1 MFCGSWLRNKEQTK
15 LPGAGNDAAQ
25 PDRENAAFRGRRAQL
40 RTGEV
45 VALDKSNLSL
55 ATDTPIKARE
65 QDLIGRTPFA
75 ERLADILKSA
85 AGPESLV
92 IGLYGPWGSG
102 KTSVINLVENALSRK
117 DDDGKAGV
125 SVVRFEP
132 WNYLTSEQLLAQF
145 LKEVGSAL
153 DKDVHGRRTLFGKLF
168 GKLCGKRPEVLNA
181 FAAYSEALLITAG
194 AAASLAGAPLAG
206 VAVPAFGKRLASRL
220 RKSAERAGSVSSKK
234 QRLEEELLKFDG
246 RVVVIIDDID
256 RLPNDQVRMVFQLV
270 ASLAKLPKINYL
282 LSFDE
287 EVVTRAL
294 SEVQNCDGAEYL
306 EKVVQVPVH
315 LPSISSGDLERVL
328 LKDINA
334 IFKSFAYRLEDLD
347 DKRWNGVRLTFL
359 NNRFFTI
366 REVRRFTNALKAKLS
381 ILPRFCCFEDVVAL
395 AVLELKVPKLVDWIR
410 VHKDLLCGTIGSS
423 LYMNNMDPK
432 DNLANLEELIS
443 RIVPRSE
450 AKWAVEAVCRLFPR
464 VANKTG
470 MSHCVSYSRE
480 SLNAIWRAD
489 SFDQYFHSNMPDGID
504 VHEVQDALNV
514 SDGGVLLDDLRRH
527 AEAGSMIDFVSAM
540 RARVSTLE
548 EGRAEIVTKAYLL
561 ALGLSKEKRYAP
573 LASTSADLELLRLIE
588 LLFKQLGPA
597 KSDEILRASVDESK
611 GRIVYP
617 LVPFLISQLNSLND
631 GGNGG
636 CKTLLP
642 EGDIFELSD
651 AVCAR
656 VGEDAAARNLFLDDE
671 CHYALILLKERK
683 PNEFM
688 AYAKRIANADGAGCA
703 SFLSF
708 GPKRYTLLGSDEV
721 TSFSFDKTAV
731 AKVVELAKVDGLLA
745 EARTDGSFFEL
756 PEDCQLV
763 AAAFCASNRD
773 DDDRNEVS
781 AEEAGKLLAH
791 WRRNSRRA

>member
-1 MFCGSWLRNKEQTK
+1 MDN
-15 LPGAGNDAAQ
+15 
-25 PDRENAAFRGRRAQL
+25 
-40 RTGEV
+40 
-45 VALDKSNLSL
+45 SNLSL

-65 QDLIGRTPFA
+65 QDLIGRIPFA

-102 KTSVINLVENALSRK
+102 KTSVINLVKNALSRK

-132 WNYLTSEQLLAQF
+132 WNYLTAEQLLAQF
-145 LKEVGSAL
+145 LKEVEGAL
-153 DKDVHGRRTLFGKLF
+153 DKDAYGRRKLF
-168 GKLCGKRPEVLNA
+168 GKLRGKRPEVLNA
-181 FAAYSEALLITAG
+181 FAAYSEALLMTAG

-206 VAVPAFGKRLASRL
+206 VAVPAFGNRLTSRL
-220 RKSAERAGSVSSKK
+220 RKSADRAGSVSAKK

-294 SEVQNCDGAEYL
+294 SEVQKCDGAEYL
-306 EKVVQVPVH
+306 EKVVQVPVR
-315 LPSISSGDLERVL
+315 LPSISSGDLERIL
-328 LKDINA
+328 LKDIDA
-334 IFKSFAYRLEDLD
+334 IFEAFSYRREDLD
-347 DKRWNGVRLTFL
+347 DKRWNGVCLTFL
-359 NNRFFTI
+359 NNRFSTI
-366 REVRRFTNALKAKLS
+366 REVRRFSNALKAKLS

-395 AVLELKVPKLVDWIR
+395 AVLELKVPKVVDWVR
-410 VHKDLLCGTIGSS
+410 VHKDFLCGTIGSS
-423 LYMNNMDPK
+423 SYTISGDPK
-432 DNLANLEELIS
+432 DTLANLKERFSGL
-443 RIVPRSE
+443 VPSSE

-470 MSHCVSYSRE
+470 MSHCVYYSRK

-489 SFDQYFHSNMPDGID
+489 SFDLYFHSNIPDGID
-504 VHEVQDALNV
+504 VHEVLDALNV
-514 SDGGVLLDDLRRH
+514 SEGGVLLEDLHRH

-540 RARVSTLE
+540 RAHVSTLE
-548 EGRAEIVTKAYLL
+548 EGRAEIVTRACLL
-561 ALGLSKEKRYAP
+561 VLGLSKEKRYAP
-573 LASTSADLELLRLIE
+573 FASTSADLELIRLIE
-588 LLFKQLGPA
+588 LLFKRLGPT

-611 GRIVYP
+611 GRVIYP
-617 LVPFLISQLNSLND
+617 LALFLIGQLNSLND
-631 GGNGG
+631 TGNGG

-642 EGDIFELSD
+642 EGGIFEHSD
-651 AVCAR
+651 AVCAK

-708 GPKRYTLLGSDEV
+708 GSKRYTLLGSNEV

-731 AKVVELAKVDGLLA
+731 AKVVGLAKVDGLLA
-745 EARTDGSFFEL
+745 EACTDGSFFEL

-763 AAAFCASNRD
+763 AAAFCVAIRD
-773 DDDRNEVS
+773 DDDRNEVT
-781 AEEAGKLLAH
+781 AVEAGMLLAR
-791 WRRNSRRA
+791 WRRNCRRV

>member
-1 MFCGSWLRNKEQTK
+1 MDN
-15 LPGAGNDAAQ
+15 
-25 PDRENAAFRGRRAQL
+25 
-40 RTGEV
+40 
-45 VALDKSNLSL
+45 SNLSL

-65 QDLIGRTPFA
+65 QDLIGRIPFA

-132 WNYLTSEQLLAQF
+132 WNYLTAEQLLAQF
-145 LKEVGSAL
+145 LKEVEGAL
-153 DKDVHGRRTLFGKLF
+153 DKDAYGRRKLF
-168 GKLCGKRPEVLNA
+168 GKLRGKRPEVLNA
-181 FAAYSEALLITAG
+181 FAAYSEALLMTAG
-194 AAASLAGAPLAG
+194 AATSLAGAPLAG
-206 VAVPAFGKRLASRL
+206 VAVPAFGNRLTSRL
-220 RKSAERAGSVSSKK
+220 RKSADRAGSVSAKK

-294 SEVQNCDGAEYL
+294 SEVQKCDGAEYL
-306 EKVVQVPVH
+306 EKVVQVPVR
-315 LPSISSGDLERVL
+315 LPSISSGDLERIL
-328 LKDINA
+328 LKDIDA
-334 IFKSFAYRLEDLD
+334 IFEAFSYRREDLD
-347 DKRWNGVRLTFL
+347 DKRWNGVCLTFL
-359 NNRFFTI
+359 NNRFSTI
-366 REVRRFTNALKAKLS
+366 REVRRFSNALKAKLS

-395 AVLELKVPKLVDWIR
+395 AVLELKVPKVVDWVR
-410 VHKDLLCGTIGSS
+410 VHKDFLCGTIGSS
-423 LYMNNMDPK
+423 SYTISGDPK
-432 DNLANLEELIS
+432 DTLANLKERFSGL
-443 RIVPRSE
+443 VPSSE

-470 MSHCVSYSRE
+470 MSHCVYYSRK

-489 SFDQYFHSNMPDGID
+489 SFDLYFHSNIPDGID
-504 VHEVQDALNV
+504 VHEVLDALNV
-514 SDGGVLLDDLRRH
+514 SEGGVLLEDLHRH

-540 RARVSTLE
+540 RAHVSTLE
-548 EGRAEIVTKAYLL
+548 EGRAEIVTRACLL
-561 ALGLSKEKRYAP
+561 VLGLSKEKRYAP
-573 LASTSADLELLRLIE
+573 FASTSADLELIRLIE
-588 LLFKQLGPA
+588 LLFKRLGPT

-611 GRIVYP
+611 GRVIYP
-617 LVPFLISQLNSLND
+617 LALFLIGQLNSLND
-631 GGNGG
+631 TGYGG

-642 EGDIFELSD
+642 EGGIFELSD
-651 AVCAR
+651 AVCAK

-671 CHYALILLKERK
+671 CHYALNLLKERK

-708 GPKRYTLLGSDEV
+708 GSKRYTLLGSNEV

-731 AKVVELAKVDGLLA
+731 AKVVGLAKVDGLLA
-745 EARTDGSFFEL
+745 EACTDGSFFEL

-763 AAAFCASNRD
+763 AAAFCVAIRD
-773 DDDRNEVS
+773 DDDRNEVT
-781 AEEAGKLLAH
+781 AVEAGMLLAR
-791 WRRNSRRA
+791 WRRNCRRV

>member
-1 MFCGSWLRNKEQTK
+1 MDN
-15 LPGAGNDAAQ
+15 
-25 PDRENAAFRGRRAQL
+25 
-40 RTGEV
+40 
-45 VALDKSNLSL
+45 SNLSL

-65 QDLIGRTPFA
+65 QDLIGRIPFA

-132 WNYLTSEQLLAQF
+132 WNYLTAEQLLAQF
-145 LKEVGSAL
+145 LKEVEGAL
-153 DKDVHGRRTLFGKLF
+153 DKDAYGRRKLF
-168 GKLCGKRPEVLNA
+168 GKLRGKRPEVLNA
-181 FAAYSEALLITAG
+181 FAAYSEALLMTAG

-206 VAVPAFGKRLASRL
+206 VAVPAFGNRLTSRL
-220 RKSAERAGSVSSKK
+220 RKSADRAGSVSAKK

-294 SEVQNCDGAEYL
+294 SEVQKCDGAEYL
-306 EKVVQVPVH
+306 EKVVQVPVR
-315 LPSISSGDLERVL
+315 LPSISSGDLERIL
-328 LKDINA
+328 LKDIDA
-334 IFKSFAYRLEDLD
+334 IFEAFSYRREDLD
-347 DKRWNGVRLTFL
+347 DKRWNGVCLTFL
-359 NNRFFTI
+359 NNRFSTI
-366 REVRRFTNALKAKLS
+366 REVRRFSNALKAKLS

-395 AVLELKVPKLVDWIR
+395 AVLELKVPKVVDWVR
-410 VHKDLLCGTIGSS
+410 VHKDFLCGTIGSS
-423 LYMNNMDPK
+423 SYTISGDPK
-432 DNLANLEELIS
+432 DTLANLKERFSGLLPS
-443 RIVPRSE
+443 SE

-470 MSHCVSYSRE
+470 MSHCVYYSRK

-489 SFDQYFHSNMPDGID
+489 SFDLYFHSNIPDGID
-504 VHEVQDALNV
+504 VHEVLDALNV
-514 SDGGVLLDDLRRH
+514 SEGGVLLEDLHRH
-527 AEAGSMIDFVSAM
+527 VEAGSMIDFVSAM
-540 RARVSTLE
+540 RAHVSTLE
-548 EGRAEIVTKAYLL
+548 EGRAEIVTRACLL
-561 ALGLSKEKRYAP
+561 VLGLSKEKRYAP
-573 LASTSADLELLRLIE
+573 FASTSADLELIRLIE
-588 LLFKQLGPA
+588 LLFKRLGPT

-611 GRIVYP
+611 GRVIYP
-617 LVPFLISQLNSLND
+617 LALFLIGQLNSLND
-631 GGNGG
+631 TGNGG

-642 EGDIFELSD
+642 EGGIFELSD
-651 AVCAR
+651 AVCAK

-708 GPKRYTLLGSDEV
+708 GSKRYTLLGSNEV

-731 AKVVELAKVDGLLA
+731 AKVVGLAKVDGLLA
-745 EARTDGSFFEL
+745 EACTDGSFFEL

-763 AAAFCASNRD
+763 AAAFCVAIRD
-773 DDDRNEVS
+773 DDDRNEVT
-781 AEEAGKLLAH
+781 AVEAGMLLAR
-791 WRRNSRRA
+791 WRRNCRRV

>member
-1 MFCGSWLRNKEQTK
+1 MDN
-15 LPGAGNDAAQ
+15 
-25 PDRENAAFRGRRAQL
+25 
-40 RTGEV
+40 
-45 VALDKSNLSL
+45 SNLSL

-65 QDLIGRTPFA
+65 QDLIGRIPFA

-117 DDDGKAGV
+117 DDYGKAGV

-132 WNYLTSEQLLAQF
+132 WNYLTAEQLLAQF
-145 LKEVGSAL
+145 LKEVEGAL
-153 DKDVHGRRTLFGKLF
+153 DKDAYGRRKLF
-168 GKLCGKRPEVLNA
+168 GKLRGKRPEVLNA
-181 FAAYSEALLITAG
+181 FAAYSEALLMTAG

-206 VAVPAFGKRLASRL
+206 VAVPAFGNRLTSRL
-220 RKSAERAGSVSSKK
+220 RKSADRAGSVSAKK

-287 EVVTRAL
+287 KVVTRAL
-294 SEVQNCDGAEYL
+294 SEVQKCDGAEYL
-306 EKVVQVPVH
+306 EKVVQVPVR
-315 LPSISSGDLERVL
+315 LPSISSGDLERIL

-334 IFKSFAYRLEDLD
+334 IFEAFSYRREDLD
-347 DKRWNGVRLTFL
+347 DKRWNGVCLTFL
-359 NNRFFTI
+359 NNRFSTI
-366 REVRRFTNALKAKLS
+366 REVRRFSNALKAKLT

-395 AVLELKVPKLVDWIR
+395 AVLELKVPKVVDWVR
-410 VHKDLLCGTIGSS
+410 VHKDFLCGTIGSS
-423 LYMNNMDPK
+423 SYTISGDPK
-432 DNLANLEELIS
+432 DTLANLKERFSGL
-443 RIVPRSE
+443 VPSSE

-470 MSHCVSYSRE
+470 MSHCVYYSRK

-489 SFDQYFHSNMPDGID
+489 SFDLYFHSNIPDGID
-504 VHEVQDALNV
+504 VHEVLDALNV
-514 SDGGVLLDDLRRH
+514 SEGGVLLEDLHRH
-527 AEAGSMIDFVSAM
+527 AGAGSMIDFVSAM
-540 RARVSTLE
+540 RAHVSTLE
-548 EGRAEIVTKAYLL
+548 EGRAEIVTRACLL
-561 ALGLSKEKRYAP
+561 VLGLSKEKRYAP
-573 LASTSADLELLRLIE
+573 MASTSADLELIRLIE
-588 LLFKQLGPA
+588 LLFKRLGPTR
-597 KSDEILRASVDESK
+597 SDEILRASVDESK
-611 GRIVYP
+611 GRVIYP
-617 LVPFLISQLNSLND
+617 LALFLIGQLNSLND
-631 GGNGG
+631 TGNGG

-642 EGDIFELSD
+642 EGGIFELSD
-651 AVCAR
+651 AVCAK

-708 GPKRYTLLGSDEV
+708 GSKRYTLLGSNEV

-731 AKVVELAKVDGLLA
+731 AKVVGLAKVDGLLA
-745 EARTDGSFFEL
+745 EACTDGSFFEL

-763 AAAFCASNRD
+763 AAAFCVAIRD
-773 DDDRNEVS
+773 DDDGNEVS
-781 AEEAGKLLAH
+781 AVEADMLLAR
-791 WRRNSRRA
+791 WRRNCRRA

>member
-1 MFCGSWLRNKEQTK
+1 MDN
-15 LPGAGNDAAQ
+15 
-25 PDRENAAFRGRRAQL
+25 
-40 RTGEV
+40 
-45 VALDKSNLSL
+45 SNLSL

-65 QDLIGRTPFA
+65 QDLIGRIPFA

-132 WNYLTSEQLLAQF
+132 WNYLTAEQLLAQF
-145 LKEVGSAL
+145 LKEVEGAL
-153 DKDVHGRRTLFGKLF
+153 DKDAYGRRKLF
-168 GKLCGKRPEVLNA
+168 GKLRGKRPEVLNA
-181 FAAYSEALLITAG
+181 FAAYSEALLMTAG

-206 VAVPAFGKRLASRL
+206 VAVPAFGNRLTSRL
-220 RKSAERAGSVSSKK
+220 RKSADRAGSVSAKK

-294 SEVQNCDGAEYL
+294 SEVQKCDGAEYL
-306 EKVVQVPVH
+306 EKVVQVPVR
-315 LPSISSGDLERVL
+315 LPSISSGDLERIL

-334 IFKSFAYRLEDLD
+334 IFEAFSYRREDLD
-347 DKRWNGVRLTFL
+347 DKRWNGVCLTFL
-359 NNRFFTI
+359 NNRFSTI
-366 REVRRFTNALKAKLS
+366 REVRRFSNALKAKLT

-395 AVLELKVPKLVDWIR
+395 AVLELKVPKVVDWVR
-410 VHKDLLCGTIGSS
+410 VHKDFLCGTIGSS
-423 LYMNNMDPK
+423 SYTISGDPK
-432 DNLANLEELIS
+432 DTLANLKERFSGL
-443 RIVPRSE
+443 VPSSE

-470 MSHCVSYSRE
+470 MSHCVYYSRK

-489 SFDQYFHSNMPDGID
+489 SFDLYFHSNIPDGID
-504 VHEVQDALNV
+504 VHEVLDALNV
-514 SDGGVLLDDLRRH
+514 SEGGVLLEDLHRH
-527 AEAGSMIDFVSAM
+527 AGAGSMIDFVSAM
-540 RARVSTLE
+540 RAHVSTLE
-548 EGRAEIVTKAYLL
+548 EGRAEIVTRACLL
-561 ALGLSKEKRYAP
+561 VLGLSKEKRYAP
-573 LASTSADLELLRLIE
+573 MASTSADLELIRLIE
-588 LLFKQLGPA
+588 LLFKRLGPTR
-597 KSDEILRASVDESK
+597 SDEILRASVNESK
-611 GRIVYP
+611 GRVIYP
-617 LVPFLISQLNSLND
+617 LALFLIGQLNSLND
-631 GGNGG
+631 TGNGG

-642 EGDIFELSD
+642 EGGIFELSD
-651 AVCAR
+651 AVCAK

-708 GPKRYTLLGSDEV
+708 GSKRCTLLGSNEV

-731 AKVVELAKVDGLLA
+731 AKVVGLAKVDGLLA
-745 EARTDGSFFEL
+745 EACTDGSFFEL

-763 AAAFCASNRD
+763 AAAFCVAIRD
-773 DDDRNEVS
+773 DDDGNEVS
-781 AEEAGKLLAH
+781 AVEADMLLAR
-791 WRRNSRRA
+791 WRRNCRRA

>member
-1 MFCGSWLRNKEQTK
+1 MDN
-15 LPGAGNDAAQ
+15 
-25 PDRENAAFRGRRAQL
+25 
-40 RTGEV
+40 
-45 VALDKSNLSL
+45 SNLSL

-65 QDLIGRTPFA
+65 QDLIGRVPFA

-132 WNYLTSEQLLAQF
+132 WNYLTVEQLLAQF
-145 LKEVGSAL
+145 LKEVGDAL
-153 DKDVHGRRTLFGKLF
+153 DKDASGSRKPCGKLR
-168 GKLCGKRPEVLNA
+168 GKRPEVLDA
-181 FAAYSEALLITAG
+181 FAAYSEVLLMTAG
-194 AAASLAGAPLAG
+194 AAASLAGVPLAG
-206 VAVPAFGKRLASRL
+206 VAVPAFGNRLTSRL
-220 RKSAERAGSVSSKK
+220 RKSADRAGSVSAKK

-294 SEVQNCDGAEYL
+294 SEVQKCDGAEYL
-306 EKVVQVPVH
+306 EKVVQVPVR
-315 LPSISSGDLERVL
+315 LPSISSGDLERML

-334 IFKSFAYRLEDLD
+334 IFDAFAYRQEDLD
-347 DKRWNGVRLTFL
+347 DKRWSGVCLTFL
-359 NNRFFTI
+359 SNRFSTI

-395 AVLELKVPKLVDWIR
+395 TVLELKAPKLVDWVR
-410 VHKDLLCGTIGSS
+410 AHKDFLCGTIGSL
-423 LYMNNMDPK
+423 LYMNSRDPK
-432 DNLANLEELIS
+432 DNLANLEEQFS
-443 RIVPRSE
+443 GIVSSSE
-450 AKWAVEAVCRLFPR
+450 AEWAVEAVCGLFPR

-489 SFDQYFHSNMPDGID
+489 SFDLYFHSNMPDGID

-514 SDGGVLLDDLRRH
+514 SEGGVLLEDLHRH
-527 AEAGSMIDFVSAM
+527 AGAGSMIDFVSAM

-548 EGRAEIVTKAYLL
+548 EGRAEVVTKACLL
-561 ALGLSKEKRYAP
+561 ALGLSKEKSYAP
-573 LASTSADLELLRLIE
+573 LASTSADLELFRLIE
-588 LLFKQLGPA
+588 LLFERLGPA

-611 GRIVYP
+611 GRVIYP
-617 LVPFLISQLNSLND
+617 LALFLIWQLNSLND
-631 GGNGG
+631 TGNGG

-642 EGDIFELSD
+642 EGGIFELSD
-651 AVCAR
+651 AVCAK
-656 VGEDAAARNLFLDDE
+656 VSEDAAARNLFLDDG
-671 CHYALILLKERK
+671 CHDALILLKKRK

-688 AYAKRIANADGAGCA
+688 AYAKKVANADGAGCA

-708 GPKRYTLLGSDEV
+708 GPRRYTSLDSGEV
-721 TSFSFDKTAV
+721 TSFSFDKTGV
-731 AKVVELAKVDGLLA
+731 AKVVELAKIDGLLA
-745 EARTDGSFFEL
+745 EARANGSFFEL

-763 AAAFCASNRD
+763 AAAFCVANGD
-773 DDDRNEVS
+773 DDGNEVS
-781 AEEAGKLLAH
+781 AEEAGRLLAR

>member
-1 MFCGSWLRNKEQTK
+1 MDN
-15 LPGAGNDAAQ
+15 
-25 PDRENAAFRGRRAQL
+25 
-40 RTGEV
+40 
-45 VALDKSNLSL
+45 SNLSL

-65 QDLIGRTPFA
+65 QDLIGRIPFA

-132 WNYLTSEQLLAQF
+132 WNYLTAEQLLAQF
-145 LKEVGSAL
+145 LKEVEGAL
-153 DKDVHGRRTLFGKLF
+153 DKDAYGRRKLF
-168 GKLCGKRPEVLNA
+168 GKLRGKRPEVLNA
-181 FAAYSEALLITAG
+181 FAAYSEALLMTAG

-206 VAVPAFGKRLASRL
+206 VAVPAFGNRLTSRL
-220 RKSAERAGSVSSKK
+220 RKSADRAGSVSAKK

-294 SEVQNCDGAEYL
+294 SEVQKCDGAEYL
-306 EKVVQVPVH
+306 EKVVQVPVR
-315 LPSISSGDLERVL
+315 LPSISSGDLERIL

-334 IFKSFAYRLEDLD
+334 IFEAFSYRREDLD
-347 DKRWNGVRLTFL
+347 DKRWNGVCLTFL
-359 NNRFFTI
+359 NNRFSTI
-366 REVRRFTNALKAKLS
+366 REVRRFSNALKAKLT

-395 AVLELKVPKLVDWIR
+395 AVLELKVPKVVDWVR
-410 VHKDLLCGTIGSS
+410 VHKDFLCGTIGSS
-423 LYMNNMDPK
+423 SHTISGDPK
-432 DNLANLEELIS
+432 DTLANLKERFSGL
-443 RIVPRSE
+443 VPSSE

-470 MSHCVSYSRE
+470 MSHCVYYSRK

-489 SFDQYFHSNMPDGID
+489 SFDLYFHSNIPDGID
-504 VHEVQDALNV
+504 VHEVLDALNV
-514 SDGGVLLDDLRRH
+514 SEGGVLLEDLHRH
-527 AEAGSMIDFVSAM
+527 AGAGSMIDFVSAM
-540 RARVSTLE
+540 RAHVSTLE
-548 EGRAEIVTKAYLL
+548 EGRAEIVTRACLL
-561 ALGLSKEKRYAP
+561 VLGLSKEKRYAP
-573 LASTSADLELLRLIE
+573 MASTSADLELIRLIE
-588 LLFKQLGPA
+588 LLFKRLGPTR
-597 KSDEILRASVDESK
+597 SDEILRASVDESK
-611 GRIVYP
+611 GRVIYP
-617 LVPFLISQLNSLND
+617 LALFLIGQLNSLND
-631 GGNGG
+631 TGNGG

-642 EGDIFELSD
+642 EGGIFELSD
-651 AVCAR
+651 AVCAK

-708 GPKRYTLLGSDEV
+708 GSKRYTLLGSNEV

-731 AKVVELAKVDGLLA
+731 AKVVGLAKVDGLLA
-745 EARTDGSFFEL
+745 EACTDGSFFEL

-763 AAAFCASNRD
+763 AAAFCVAIRD
-773 DDDRNEVS
+773 DDDGNEVS
-781 AEEAGKLLAH
+781 AVEADMLLAR
-791 WRRNSRRA
+791 WRRNCRRA

>member
-1 MFCGSWLRNKEQTK
+1 MDNL
-15 LPGAGNDAAQ
+15 
-25 PDRENAAFRGRRAQL
+25 
-40 RTGEV
+40 
-45 VALDKSNLSL
+45 NLSL

-65 QDLIGRTPFA
+65 QDLIGRIPFT

-92 IGLYGPWGSG
+92 IGLYGPWESG

-117 DDDGKAGV
+117 DDDGKADV

-132 WNYLTSEQLLAQF
+132 WNYLTAEQLLAQF

-153 DKDVHGRRTLFGKLF
+153 DKDVQGRRKLF
-168 GKLCGKRPEVLNA
+168 GKLRAKRPEVLNA
-181 FAAYSEALLITAG
+181 FAAYSEALLMTAG
-194 AAASLAGAPLAG
+194 AAVSLAGMPLAG
-206 VAVPAFGKRLASRL
+206 VAVPAFGNRLTSRL
-220 RKSAERAGSVSSKK
+220 RKSADRAGSVSSKK

-294 SEVQNCDGAEYL
+294 SEVQKCDGAEYL
-306 EKVVQVPVH
+306 EKVVQVPVR
-315 LPSISSGDLERVL
+315 LPSISSGDLERIL

-334 IFKSFAYRLEDLD
+334 IFNAFAYRREDLD

-395 AVLELKVPKLVDWIR
+395 TVLELKVPQLVDWIR
-410 VHKDLLCGTIGSS
+410 VHKDLLCGTIGTS
-423 LYMNNMDPK
+423 LYMNGMDQK
-432 DNLANLEELIS
+432 DNLANLERLFS
-443 RIVPRSE
+443 GIVPSSE
-450 AKWAVEAVCRLFPR
+450 AKWAVEVICRLFPR
-464 VANKTG
+464 MANETG
-470 MSHCVSYSRE
+470 MSHCVSYPRE

-489 SFDQYFHSNMPDGID
+489 SFDLYFDSNMPDGID

-514 SDGGVLLDDLRRH
+514 SDGGVLLEDLHRH

-548 EGRAEIVTKAYLL
+548 EGRAEVVAKACLL
-561 ALGLSKEKRYAP
+561 ALGLSKEKSYAP
-573 LASTSADLELLRLIE
+573 FASTSADLELLRLTE

-597 KSDEILRASVDESK
+597 KSGEILRASVDESK
-611 GRIVYP
+611 GRAIYP
-617 LVPFLISQLNSLND
+617 LAPFLISQLNSLND
-631 GGNGG
+631 RGDGGR
-636 CKTLLP
+636 KALLP

-651 AVCAR
+651 AVCAK
-656 VGEDAAARNLFLDDE
+656 VGEDAVERNLFLNDE
-671 CHYALILLKERK
+671 CRYALILLKKRK

-688 AYAKRIANADGAGCA
+688 AYAKRIANADGTRCA

-708 GPKRYTLLGSDEV
+708 GSGRYTSLDSGEV
-721 TSFSFDKTAV
+721 TSFSFDKAGV

-745 EARTDGSFFEL
+745 EARADGSFFDL

-763 AAAFCASNRD
+763 AAAFCFVNRD
-773 DDDRNEVS
+773 DYDGDEVS
-781 AEEAGKLLAH
+781 AEEAGTLLAS
-791 WRRNSRRA
+791 WRRNNRRA

>member
-1 MFCGSWLRNKEQTK
+1 MDN
-15 LPGAGNDAAQ
+15 
-25 PDRENAAFRGRRAQL
+25 
-40 RTGEV
+40 
-45 VALDKSNLSL
+45 SNLSL

-65 QDLIGRTPFA
+65 QDLIGRIPFA

-132 WNYLTSEQLLAQF
+132 WNYLTAEQLLAQF
-145 LKEVGSAL
+145 LKEVEGAL
-153 DKDVHGRRTLFGKLF
+153 DKDAYGRRKLF
-168 GKLCGKRPEVLNA
+168 GKLRGKRPEVLNA
-181 FAAYSEALLITAG
+181 FAAYSEALLMTAG

-206 VAVPAFGKRLASRL
+206 VAVPAFGNRLTSRL
-220 RKSAERAGSVSSKK
+220 RKSADRAGSVSAKK

-294 SEVQNCDGAEYL
+294 SEVQKCDGAEYL
-306 EKVVQVPVH
+306 EKVVQVPVR
-315 LPSISSGDLERVL
+315 LPSISSGDLERIL

-334 IFKSFAYRLEDLD
+334 IFEAFSYRREDLD
-347 DKRWNGVRLTFL
+347 DKRWNGVCLTFL
-359 NNRFFTI
+359 NNRFSTI
-366 REVRRFTNALKAKLS
+366 REVRRFSNALEAKLT

-395 AVLELKVPKLVDWIR
+395 AVLELKVPKVVDWVR
-410 VHKDLLCGTIGSS
+410 VHKDFLCGTIGSS
-423 LYMNNMDPK
+423 SYTISGDPK
-432 DNLANLEELIS
+432 DTLANLKERFSGL
-443 RIVPRSE
+443 VPSSE

-470 MSHCVSYSRE
+470 MSHCVYYSRK

-489 SFDQYFHSNMPDGID
+489 SFDLYFHSNIPDGID
-504 VHEVQDALNV
+504 VHEVLDALNV
-514 SDGGVLLDDLRRH
+514 SEGGVLLEDLHRH
-527 AEAGSMIDFVSAM
+527 AGAGSMIDFVSAM
-540 RARVSTLE
+540 RAHVSTLE
-548 EGRAEIVTKAYLL
+548 EGRAEIVTRACLL
-561 ALGLSKEKRYAP
+561 VLGLSKEKRYAP
-573 LASTSADLELLRLIE
+573 MASTSADLELIRLIE
-588 LLFKQLGPA
+588 LLFKRLGPTR
-597 KSDEILRASVDESK
+597 SDEILRASVDESK
-611 GRIVYP
+611 GRVIYP
-617 LVPFLISQLNSLND
+617 LALFLIGQLNSLND
-631 GGNGG
+631 TGNGG

-642 EGDIFELSD
+642 EGGIFELSD
-651 AVCAR
+651 AVCAK

-708 GPKRYTLLGSDEV
+708 GSKRYTLLGSNEV

-731 AKVVELAKVDGLLA
+731 AKVVGLAKVDGLLA
-745 EARTDGSFFEL
+745 EACTDGSFFEL

-763 AAAFCASNRD
+763 AAAFCVAIRD
-773 DDDRNEVS
+773 DDDGNEVS
-781 AEEAGKLLAH
+781 AVEADMLLAR
-791 WRRNSRRA
+791 WRRNCRRA

>member
-1 MFCGSWLRNKEQTK
+1 MDN
-15 LPGAGNDAAQ
+15 
-25 PDRENAAFRGRRAQL
+25 
-40 RTGEV
+40 
-45 VALDKSNLSL
+45 SNLSL

-65 QDLIGRTPFA
+65 QDLIGRIPFA

-92 IGLYGPWGSG
+92 IGLYGSWGSG
-102 KTSVINLVENALSRK
+102 KTSVINLVENELSRK
-117 DDDGKAGV
+117 DDDGKADV
-125 SVVRFEP
+125 SIVRFEP
-132 WNYLTSEQLLAQF
+132 WNYLTAEQLLAQF
-145 LKEVGSAL
+145 LKEVEGAL
-153 DKDVHGRRTLFGKLF
+153 DKDAYGRRKLF
-168 GKLCGKRPEVLNA
+168 GKLRGKRPEVLNA
-181 FAAYSEALLITAG
+181 FAAYSEALLMTAG

-206 VAVPAFGKRLASRL
+206 VAVPAFGNRLTSRL
-220 RKSAERAGSVSSKK
+220 RKSADRAGSVSAKK

-294 SEVQNCDGAEYL
+294 SEVQKCDGAEYL
-306 EKVVQVPVH
+306 EKVVQVPVR
-315 LPSISSGDLERVL
+315 LPSISSGDLERIL

-334 IFKSFAYRLEDLD
+334 IFEAFSYRREDLD
-347 DKRWNGVRLTFL
+347 DKRWNGVCLTFL
-359 NNRFFTI
+359 NNRFSTI
-366 REVRRFTNALKAKLS
+366 REVRRFSNALKAKLT

-395 AVLELKVPKLVDWIR
+395 AVLELKVPKVVDWVR
-410 VHKDLLCGTIGSS
+410 VHKDFLCGTIGSS
-423 LYMNNMDPK
+423 SYTISGDPK
-432 DNLANLEELIS
+432 DTLANLKERFSGL
-443 RIVPRSE
+443 VPSSE

-470 MSHCVSYSRE
+470 MSHCVYYSRK

-489 SFDQYFHSNMPDGID
+489 SFDLYFHSNIPDGID
-504 VHEVQDALNV
+504 VHEVLDALNV
-514 SDGGVLLDDLRRH
+514 SEGGVLLEDLHRH
-527 AEAGSMIDFVSAM
+527 AGAGSMIDFVSAM
-540 RARVSTLE
+540 RAHVSTLE
-548 EGRAEIVTKAYLL
+548 EGRAEIVTRACLL
-561 ALGLSKEKRYAP
+561 VLGLSKEKRYAP
-573 LASTSADLELLRLIE
+573 MASTSADLELIRLIE
-588 LLFKQLGPA
+588 LLFKRLGPTR
-597 KSDEILRASVDESK
+597 SDEILRASVDESK
-611 GRIVYP
+611 GRVIYP
-617 LVPFLISQLNSLND
+617 LALFLIGQLNSLND
-631 GGNGG
+631 TGNGG

-642 EGDIFELSD
+642 EGGIFELSD
-651 AVCAR
+651 AVCAK

-708 GPKRYTLLGSDEV
+708 GSKRYTLLGSNEV

-731 AKVVELAKVDGLLA
+731 AKVVGLAKVDGLLA
-745 EARTDGSFFEL
+745 EACTDGSFFEL

-763 AAAFCASNRD
+763 AAAFCVAIRD
-773 DDDRNEVS
+773 DDDGNEVS
-781 AEEAGKLLAH
+781 AVEADMLLAR
-791 WRRNSRRA
+791 WRRNCRRA

>member
-1 MFCGSWLRNKEQTK
+1 MDN
-15 LPGAGNDAAQ
+15 
-25 PDRENAAFRGRRAQL
+25 
-40 RTGEV
+40 
-45 VALDKSNLSL
+45 SNLSL

-65 QDLIGRTPFA
+65 QDLIGRIPFA

-132 WNYLTSEQLLAQF
+132 WNYLTAEQLLAQF
-145 LKEVGSAL
+145 LKEVEGAL
-153 DKDVHGRRTLFGKLF
+153 DKDAYGRRKLF
-168 GKLCGKRPEVLNA
+168 GKLRGKRPEVLNA
-181 FAAYSEALLITAG
+181 FAAYSEALLMTAG

-206 VAVPAFGKRLASRL
+206 VAVPAFGNRLTSRL
-220 RKSAERAGSVSSKK
+220 RKSADRAGSVSAKK

-294 SEVQNCDGAEYL
+294 SEVQKCDGAEYL
-306 EKVVQVPVH
+306 EKVVQVPVR
-315 LPSISSGDLERVL
+315 LPSISSGDLERIL
-328 LKDINA
+328 LKDIDA
-334 IFKSFAYRLEDLD
+334 IFEAFSYRREDLD
-347 DKRWNGVRLTFL
+347 DKRWNGVCLTFL
-359 NNRFFTI
+359 NNRFSTI
-366 REVRRFTNALKAKLS
+366 REVRRFSNALKAKLS
-381 ILPRFCCFEDVVAL
+381 ILPRFYCFEDVVAL
-395 AVLELKVPKLVDWIR
+395 AVLELKVPKVVDWVR
-410 VHKDLLCGTIGSS
+410 VHKDFLCGTIGSS
-423 LYMNNMDPK
+423 SYTISGDPK
-432 DNLANLEELIS
+432 DTLANLKERFSGL
-443 RIVPRSE
+443 VPSSE

-470 MSHCVSYSRE
+470 MSHCVYYSRK

-489 SFDQYFHSNMPDGID
+489 SFDLYFHSNIPDGID
-504 VHEVQDALNV
+504 VHEVLDALNV
-514 SDGGVLLDDLRRH
+514 SEGGVLLEDLHRH

-540 RARVSTLE
+540 RAHVSTLE
-548 EGRAEIVTKAYLL
+548 EGRAEIVTRACLL
-561 ALGLSKEKRYAP
+561 VLGLSKEKRYAP
-573 LASTSADLELLRLIE
+573 FASTSADLELIKLIE
-588 LLFKQLGPA
+588 LLFKRLGPT

-611 GRIVYP
+611 GRVIYP
-617 LVPFLISQLNSLND
+617 LALFLIGQLNSLND
-631 GGNGG
+631 TGNGG

-642 EGDIFELSD
+642 EGGIFELSD
-651 AVCAR
+651 AVCAK

-708 GPKRYTLLGSDEV
+708 GSKRYTLLGSNEV

-731 AKVVELAKVDGLLA
+731 AKVVGLAKVDGLLA
-745 EARTDGSFFEL
+745 EACTDGSFFEL

-763 AAAFCASNRD
+763 AAAFCVAIRD
-773 DDDRNEVS
+773 DDDRNEVT
-781 AEEAGKLLAH
+781 AVEAGMLLAR
-791 WRRNSRRA
+791 WRRNCRRV

>member
-1 MFCGSWLRNKEQTK
+1 MDN
-15 LPGAGNDAAQ
+15 
-25 PDRENAAFRGRRAQL
+25 
-40 RTGEV
+40 
-45 VALDKSNLSL
+45 SNLSL

-65 QDLIGRTPFA
+65 QDLIGRIPFA

-132 WNYLTSEQLLAQF
+132 WNYLTAEQLLAQF
-145 LKEVGSAL
+145 LKEVEGAL
-153 DKDVHGRRTLFGKLF
+153 DKDAYGRRKLF
-168 GKLCGKRPEVLNA
+168 GKLRGKRPEVLNA
-181 FAAYSEALLITAG
+181 FAAYSEALLMTAG
-194 AAASLAGAPLAG
+194 AAASLAGAPLAD
-206 VAVPAFGKRLASRL
+206 VAVPAFGNRLTSRL
-220 RKSAERAGSVSSKK
+220 RKSADRAGSVSAKK

-294 SEVQNCDGAEYL
+294 SEVQKCDGAEYL
-306 EKVVQVPVH
+306 EKVVQVPVR
-315 LPSISSGDLERVL
+315 LPSISSGDLERIL

-334 IFKSFAYRLEDLD
+334 IFEAFSYRREDLD
-347 DKRWNGVRLTFL
+347 DKRWNGVCLTFL
-359 NNRFFTI
+359 NNRFSTI
-366 REVRRFTNALKAKLS
+366 REVRRFSNALKAKLT

-395 AVLELKVPKLVDWIR
+395 AVLELKVPKVVDWVR
-410 VHKDLLCGTIGSS
+410 VHKDFLCGTIGSS
-423 LYMNNMDPK
+423 SYTISGDPK
-432 DNLANLEELIS
+432 DTLANLKERFSGL
-443 RIVPRSE
+443 VPSSE

-470 MSHCVSYSRE
+470 MSHCVYYSRK

-489 SFDQYFHSNMPDGID
+489 SFDLYFHSNIPDGID
-504 VHEVQDALNV
+504 VHEVLDALNV
-514 SDGGVLLDDLRRH
+514 SEGGVLLEDLHRH
-527 AEAGSMIDFVSAM
+527 AGAGSMIDFVSAM
-540 RARVSTLE
+540 RAHVSTLE
-548 EGRAEIVTKAYLL
+548 EGRAEIVTRACLL
-561 ALGLSKEKRYAP
+561 VLGLSKEKRYAP
-573 LASTSADLELLRLIE
+573 MASTSADLELIRLIE
-588 LLFKQLGPA
+588 LLFKRLGPTR
-597 KSDEILRASVDESK
+597 SDEILRASVDESK
-611 GRIVYP
+611 GRVIYP
-617 LVPFLISQLNSLND
+617 LALFLIGQLNSLND
-631 GGNGG
+631 TGNGG

-642 EGDIFELSD
+642 EGGIFELSD
-651 AVCAR
+651 AVCAK

-708 GPKRYTLLGSDEV
+708 GSKRYTLLGSNEV

-731 AKVVELAKVDGLLA
+731 AKVVGLAKVDGLLA
-745 EARTDGSFFEL
+745 EACTDGSFFEL

-763 AAAFCASNRD
+763 AAAFCVAIRD
-773 DDDRNEVS
+773 DDDGNEVS
-781 AEEAGKLLAH
+781 AVEADMLLAR
-791 WRRNSRRA
+791 WRRNCRRA

>member
-1 MFCGSWLRNKEQTK
+1 MDN
-15 LPGAGNDAAQ
+15 
-25 PDRENAAFRGRRAQL
+25 
-40 RTGEV
+40 
-45 VALDKSNLSL
+45 SNLSL

-65 QDLIGRTPFA
+65 QDLIGRIPFA

-92 IGLYGPWGSG
+92 IGLYGPWGSD

-132 WNYLTSEQLLAQF
+132 WNYLTAEQLLAQF
-145 LKEVGSAL
+145 LKEVEGAL
-153 DKDVHGRRTLFGKLF
+153 DKDAYGRRKLF
-168 GKLCGKRPEVLNA
+168 GKLRGKRPEVLNA
-181 FAAYSEALLITAG
+181 FAAYSEALLMTAG

-206 VAVPAFGKRLASRL
+206 VAVPAFGNRLTSRL
-220 RKSAERAGSVSSKK
+220 RKSADRAGSVSAKK

-294 SEVQNCDGAEYL
+294 SEVQKCDGAEYL
-306 EKVVQVPVH
+306 EKVVQVPVR
-315 LPSISSGDLERVL
+315 LPSISSGDLERIL
-328 LKDINA
+328 LKDIDA
-334 IFKSFAYRLEDLD
+334 IFEAFSYRREDLD
-347 DKRWNGVRLTFL
+347 DKRWNGVCLTFL
-359 NNRFFTI
+359 NNRFSTI
-366 REVRRFTNALKAKLS
+366 REVRRFSNALKAKLS

-395 AVLELKVPKLVDWIR
+395 AVLELKVPKVVDWVR
-410 VHKDLLCGTIGSS
+410 VHKDFLCGTIGSS
-423 LYMNNMDPK
+423 SYTISGDPK
-432 DNLANLEELIS
+432 DTLANLKERFSGL
-443 RIVPRSE
+443 VPSSE

-470 MSHCVSYSRE
+470 MSHCVYYSRKN
-480 SLNAIWRAD
+480 LNAIWRAD
-489 SFDQYFHSNMPDGID
+489 SFDLYFHSNIPDGID
-504 VHEVQDALNV
+504 VHEVLDALNV
-514 SDGGVLLDDLRRH
+514 SEGGVLLEDLHRH

-540 RARVSTLE
+540 RAHVSTLE
-548 EGRAEIVTKAYLL
+548 EGRAEIVTRACLL
-561 ALGLSKEKRYAP
+561 VLGLSKEKRYAP
-573 LASTSADLELLRLIE
+573 FASTSADLELIRLIE
-588 LLFKQLGPA
+588 LLFKRLGPT

-611 GRIVYP
+611 GRVIYP
-617 LVPFLISQLNSLND
+617 LALFLIGQLNSLNHT
-631 GGNGG
+631 GNGG

-642 EGDIFELSD
+642 EGGIFELSD
-651 AVCAR
+651 AVCAK

-708 GPKRYTLLGSDEV
+708 GSKRYTLLGSNEV

-731 AKVVELAKVDGLLA
+731 AKVVGLAKVDGLLA
-745 EARTDGSFFEL
+745 EACTDGSFFEL

-763 AAAFCASNRD
+763 AAAFCVAIRD
-773 DDDRNEVS
+773 DDDRNEVT
-781 AEEAGKLLAH
+781 AVEAGMLLAR
-791 WRRNSRRA
+791 WRRNCRRV

>member
-1 MFCGSWLRNKEQTK
+1 MDN
-15 LPGAGNDAAQ
+15 
-25 PDRENAAFRGRRAQL
+25 
-40 RTGEV
+40 
-45 VALDKSNLSL
+45 SNLSL

-65 QDLIGRTPFA
+65 QDLIGRIPFA

-132 WNYLTSEQLLAQF
+132 WNYLTAEQLLAQF
-145 LKEVGSAL
+145 LKEVEGAL
-153 DKDVHGRRTLFGKLF
+153 DKDAYGRRKLF
-168 GKLCGKRPEVLNA
+168 GKLRGKRPEVLNA
-181 FAAYSEALLITAG
+181 FAAYSEALLMTAG

-206 VAVPAFGKRLASRL
+206 VAVPAFGNRLTSRL
-220 RKSAERAGSVSSKK
+220 RKSADRAGSVSAKK

-294 SEVQNCDGAEYL
+294 SEVQKCDGAEYL
-306 EKVVQVPVH
+306 EKVVQVPVR
-315 LPSISSGDLERVL
+315 LPSISSGDLERIL

-334 IFKSFAYRLEDLD
+334 IFEAFSYRREDLD
-347 DKRWNGVRLTFL
+347 DKRWNGVCLTFL
-359 NNRFFTI
+359 NNRFSTI
-366 REVRRFTNALKAKLS
+366 REVRRFSNALKAKLT

-395 AVLELKVPKLVDWIR
+395 AVLELKVPKVVDWVR
-410 VHKDLLCGTIGSS
+410 MHKDFLCGTIGSS
-423 LYMNNMDPK
+423 SYTISGDPK
-432 DNLANLEELIS
+432 DTLANLKERFSGL
-443 RIVPRSE
+443 VPSSE

-470 MSHCVSYSRE
+470 MSHCVYYSRK

-489 SFDQYFHSNMPDGID
+489 SFDLYFHSNIPDGID
-504 VHEVQDALNV
+504 VHEVLDALNV
-514 SDGGVLLDDLRRH
+514 SEGGVLLEDLHRH
-527 AEAGSMIDFVSAM
+527 AGAGSMIDFVSAM
-540 RARVSTLE
+540 RAHVSTLE
-548 EGRAEIVTKAYLL
+548 EGRAEIVTRACLL
-561 ALGLSKEKRYAP
+561 VLGLSKEKRYAP
-573 LASTSADLELLRLIE
+573 MASTSADLELIRLIE
-588 LLFKQLGPA
+588 LLFKRLGPTR
-597 KSDEILRASVDESK
+597 SDEILRASVDESK
-611 GRIVYP
+611 GRVIYP
-617 LVPFLISQLNSLND
+617 LALFLIGQLNSLND
-631 GGNGG
+631 TGNGG

-642 EGDIFELSD
+642 EGGIFELSD
-651 AVCAR
+651 AVCAK

-708 GPKRYTLLGSDEV
+708 GSKRYTLLGSNEV

-731 AKVVELAKVDGLLA
+731 AKVVGLAKVDGLLA
-745 EARTDGSFFEL
+745 EACTDGSFFEL

-763 AAAFCASNRD
+763 AAAFCVAIRD
-773 DDDRNEVS
+773 DDDGNEVS
-781 AEEAGKLLAH
+781 AVEADMLLAR
-791 WRRNSRRA
+791 WRRNCRRA

>member
-1 MFCGSWLRNKEQTK
+1 MDN
-15 LPGAGNDAAQ
+15 
-25 PDRENAAFRGRRAQL
+25 
-40 RTGEV
+40 
-45 VALDKSNLSL
+45 SNLSL

-65 QDLIGRTPFA
+65 QDLIGRIPFA

-132 WNYLTSEQLLAQF
+132 WNYLTAEQLLAQF
-145 LKEVGSAL
+145 LKEVEGAL
-153 DKDVHGRRTLFGKLF
+153 DKDAYGRRKLF
-168 GKLCGKRPEVLNA
+168 GKLRGKRSEVLNA
-181 FAAYSEALLITAG
+181 FAAYSEALLMTAG

-206 VAVPAFGKRLASRL
+206 VAVPAFGNRLTSRL
-220 RKSAERAGSVSSKK
+220 RKSADRAGSVSAKK

-246 RVVVIIDDID
+246 RVAVIIDDID

-294 SEVQNCDGAEYL
+294 SEVQKCDGAEYL
-306 EKVVQVPVH
+306 ENVVQVPVR
-315 LPSISSGDLERVL
+315 LPSISSGDLERIL

-334 IFKSFAYRLEDLD
+334 IFEAFSYRREDLD
-347 DKRWNGVRLTFL
+347 DKRWNGVCLTFL
-359 NNRFFTI
+359 NNRFSTI
-366 REVRRFTNALKAKLS
+366 REVRRFSNALKAKLS

-395 AVLELKVPKLVDWIR
+395 AVLELKVPKVVDWVR
-410 VHKDLLCGTIGSS
+410 VHKDFLCGTIGSS
-423 LYMNNMDPK
+423 SYTISGDPK
-432 DNLANLEELIS
+432 DTLANLKERFSGL
-443 RIVPRSE
+443 VPNSE

-470 MSHCVSYSRE
+470 MSHCVYYSRK

-489 SFDQYFHSNMPDGID
+489 SFDLYFHSNIPDGID
-504 VHEVQDALNV
+504 VHEVLDALNV
-514 SDGGVLLDDLRRH
+514 SEGGVLLEDLHRH
-527 AEAGSMIDFVSAM
+527 AGAGSMIDFVSAM
-540 RARVSTLE
+540 RAHVSTLE
-548 EGRAEIVTKAYLL
+548 EGRAEIVTRACLL
-561 ALGLSKEKRYAP
+561 VLGLSKEKRYAP
-573 LASTSADLELLRLIE
+573 MASTSADLELIRLIE
-588 LLFKQLGPA
+588 LLFKRLGPT

-611 GRIVYP
+611 GRVIYP
-617 LVPFLISQLNSLND
+617 LALFLIGQLNSLND
-631 GGNGG
+631 TGNGG

-642 EGDIFELSD
+642 EGVIFELSD
-651 AVCAR
+651 AVCAK

-708 GPKRYTLLGSDEV
+708 GSKRYTLLGSNEV

-731 AKVVELAKVDGLLA
+731 AKVVGLAKVDGLLA
-745 EARTDGSFFEL
+745 EACTDGSFFEL

-763 AAAFCASNRD
+763 AAAFCVAIRD
-773 DDDRNEVS
+773 DDDGNEVS
-781 AEEAGKLLAH
+781 AVEAVMLLAR
-791 WRRNSRRA
+791 WRRNCRRA

>member
-1 MFCGSWLRNKEQTK
+1 MDN
-15 LPGAGNDAAQ
+15 
-25 PDRENAAFRGRRAQL
+25 
-40 RTGEV
+40 
-45 VALDKSNLSL
+45 SNLSL

-65 QDLIGRTPFA
+65 QDLIGRIPFA

-132 WNYLTSEQLLAQF
+132 WNYLTAEQLLAQF
-145 LKEVGSAL
+145 LKEVEGAL
-153 DKDVHGRRTLFGKLF
+153 DKDAYGRRKLF
-168 GKLCGKRPEVLNA
+168 GKLRGKRPEVLNA
-181 FAAYSEALLITAG
+181 FAAYSEALLMTAG

-206 VAVPAFGKRLASRL
+206 VAVPAFGNRLTSRL
-220 RKSAERAGSVSSKK
+220 RKSADRAGSVSAKK

-287 EVVTRAL
+287 KVVTRAL
-294 SEVQNCDGAEYL
+294 SEVQKCDGAEYL
-306 EKVVQVPVH
+306 EKVVQVPVR
-315 LPSISSGDLERVL
+315 LPSISSGDLERIL

-334 IFKSFAYRLEDLD
+334 IFEAFSYRREDLD
-347 DKRWNGVRLTFL
+347 DKRWNGVCLTFL
-359 NNRFFTI
+359 NNRFSTI
-366 REVRRFTNALKAKLS
+366 REVRRFSNALKAKLT

-395 AVLELKVPKLVDWIR
+395 AVLELKVPKVVDWVR
-410 VHKDLLCGTIGSS
+410 VHKDFLCGTIGSS
-423 LYMNNMDPK
+423 SYTISGDPK
-432 DNLANLEELIS
+432 DTLANLEERFSGL
-443 RIVPRSE
+443 VPSSE

-470 MSHCVSYSRE
+470 MSHCVYYSRK

-489 SFDQYFHSNMPDGID
+489 SFDLYFHSNIPDGID
-504 VHEVQDALNV
+504 VHEVLDALNV
-514 SDGGVLLDDLRRH
+514 SEGGVLLEDLHRH
-527 AEAGSMIDFVSAM
+527 AGAGSMIDFVSAM
-540 RARVSTLE
+540 RAHVSTLE
-548 EGRAEIVTKAYLL
+548 EGRAEIVTRACLL
-561 ALGLSKEKRYAP
+561 VLGLSKEKRYAP
-573 LASTSADLELLRLIE
+573 MASTSADLELIRLIE
-588 LLFKQLGPA
+588 LLFKRLGPTR
-597 KSDEILRASVDESK
+597 SDEILRASVDESK
-611 GRIVYP
+611 GRVIYP
-617 LVPFLISQLNSLND
+617 LALFLIGQLNSLND
-631 GGNGG
+631 TGNGG

-642 EGDIFELSD
+642 EGGIFELSD
-651 AVCAR
+651 AVCAK

-708 GPKRYTLLGSDEV
+708 GSKRYTLLGSNEV

-731 AKVVELAKVDGLLA
+731 AKVVGLAKVDGLLA
-745 EARTDGSFFEL
+745 EACTDGSFFEL

-763 AAAFCASNRD
+763 AAAFCVAIRD
-773 DDDRNEVS
+773 DDDGNEVS
-781 AEEAGKLLAH
+781 AVEADMLLAR
-791 WRRNSRRA
+791 WRRNCRRA

>member
-1 MFCGSWLRNKEQTK
+1 MDN
-15 LPGAGNDAAQ
+15 
-25 PDRENAAFRGRRAQL
+25 
-40 RTGEV
+40 
-45 VALDKSNLSL
+45 SNLSL

-65 QDLIGRTPFA
+65 QDLIGRIPFA

-132 WNYLTSEQLLAQF
+132 WNYLTAEQLLAQF
-145 LKEVGSAL
+145 LKEVEGAL
-153 DKDVHGRRTLFGKLF
+153 DKDAYGRRKLF
-168 GKLCGKRPEVLNA
+168 GKLRGKRPEVLNA
-181 FAAYSEALLITAG
+181 FAAYSEALLMTAG

-206 VAVPAFGKRLASRL
+206 VAVPAFGNRLTSRL
-220 RKSAERAGSVSSKK
+220 RKSADRAGSVSAKK

-294 SEVQNCDGAEYL
+294 SEVQKCDGAEYL
-306 EKVVQVPVH
+306 EKVVQVPVR
-315 LPSISSGDLERVL
+315 LPSISSGDLERIL
-328 LKDINA
+328 LKDIDA
-334 IFKSFAYRLEDLD
+334 IFEAFSYRREDLD
-347 DKRWNGVRLTFL
+347 DKRWNGVCLTFL
-359 NNRFFTI
+359 NNRFSTI
-366 REVRRFTNALKAKLS
+366 REVRRFSNALKAKLS

-395 AVLELKVPKLVDWIR
+395 AVLELKVPKVVDWVR
-410 VHKDLLCGTIGSS
+410 VHKDFLCGTIGSS
-423 LYMNNMDPK
+423 SYTISGDPK
-432 DNLANLEELIS
+432 DTLANLKERFSGL
-443 RIVPRSE
+443 VPSSE

-464 VANKTG
+464 VANKSG
-470 MSHCVSYSRE
+470 MSHCVYYSRK

-489 SFDQYFHSNMPDGID
+489 SFDLYFHSNIPDGID
-504 VHEVQDALNV
+504 VHEVLDALNV
-514 SDGGVLLDDLRRH
+514 SEGGVLLEDLHRH

-540 RARVSTLE
+540 RAHVSTLE
-548 EGRAEIVTKAYLL
+548 EGRAEIVTRACLL
-561 ALGLSKEKRYAP
+561 VLGLSKEKRYAP
-573 LASTSADLELLRLIE
+573 FASTSADLELIRLIE
-588 LLFKQLGPA
+588 LLFKRLGLT

-611 GRIVYP
+611 GRVIYP
-617 LVPFLISQLNSLND
+617 LALFLIGQLNSLND
-631 GGNGG
+631 TGNGG

-642 EGDIFELSD
+642 EGGIFELSD
-651 AVCAR
+651 AVCAK

-708 GPKRYTLLGSDEV
+708 GSKRYTLLGSNEV

-731 AKVVELAKVDGLLA
+731 AKVVGLAKVDGLLA
-745 EARTDGSFFEL
+745 EACTDGSFFEL

-763 AAAFCASNRD
+763 AAAFCVAIRD
-773 DDDRNEVS
+773 DDDRNEVT
-781 AEEAGKLLAH
+781 AVEAGMLLAR
-791 WRRNSRRA
+791 WRRNCRRV

>member
-1 MFCGSWLRNKEQTK
+1 MDN
-15 LPGAGNDAAQ
+15 
-25 PDRENAAFRGRRAQL
+25 
-40 RTGEV
+40 
-45 VALDKSNLSL
+45 SNLSL

-65 QDLIGRTPFA
+65 QDLIGRIPFA

-132 WNYLTSEQLLAQF
+132 WNYLTAEQLLAQF
-145 LKEVGSAL
+145 LKEVEGAL
-153 DKDVHGRRTLFGKLF
+153 DKDAYGRRKLF
-168 GKLCGKRPEVLNA
+168 GKLRGKRPEVLNA
-181 FAAYSEALLITAG
+181 FAAYSEALLMTAG

-206 VAVPAFGKRLASRL
+206 VAVPAFGNRLTSRL
-220 RKSAERAGSVSSKK
+220 RKSADRAGSVSAKK

-246 RVVVIIDDID
+246 RVAVIIDDID

-294 SEVQNCDGAEYL
+294 SEVQKCDGAEYL
-306 EKVVQVPVH
+306 EKVVQVPVR
-315 LPSISSGDLERVL
+315 LPSISSGDLERIL

-334 IFKSFAYRLEDLD
+334 IFEAFSYRREDLD
-347 DKRWNGVRLTFL
+347 DKRWNGVCLTFL
-359 NNRFFTI
+359 NNRFSTI
-366 REVRRFTNALKAKLS
+366 REVRRFSNALKAKLS

-395 AVLELKVPKLVDWIR
+395 AVLELKVPKVVDWVR
-410 VHKDLLCGTIGSS
+410 VHKDFLCGTIGSS
-423 LYMNNMDPK
+423 SYTISGDPK
-432 DNLANLEELIS
+432 DTLANLKERFSGL
-443 RIVPRSE
+443 VPSSE
-450 AKWAVEAVCRLFPR
+450 AKWVVEAVCRLFPR

-470 MSHCVSYSRE
+470 MSHCVYYSRK

-489 SFDQYFHSNMPDGID
+489 SFDLYFHSNIPDGID
-504 VHEVQDALNV
+504 VHEVLDALNV
-514 SDGGVLLDDLRRH
+514 SEGGVLLEDLHRH
-527 AEAGSMIDFVSAM
+527 AGAGSMIDFVSAM
-540 RARVSTLE
+540 RAHVSTLE
-548 EGRAEIVTKAYLL
+548 EGRAEIVTRACLL
-561 ALGLSKEKRYAP
+561 VLGLSKEKRYAP
-573 LASTSADLELLRLIE
+573 MASTSADLELIRLIE
-588 LLFKQLGPA
+588 LLFKRLGPT

-611 GRIVYP
+611 GRVIYP
-617 LVPFLISQLNSLND
+617 LALFLIGQLNSLND
-631 GGNGG
+631 TGNGG

-642 EGDIFELSD
+642 EGVIFELSD
-651 AVCAR
+651 AVCAK

-708 GPKRYTLLGSDEV
+708 GSKRYTLLGSNEV

-731 AKVVELAKVDGLLA
+731 AKVVGLAKVDGLLA
-745 EARTDGSFFEL
+745 EACTDGSFFEL

-763 AAAFCASNRD
+763 AAAFCVAIRD
-773 DDDRNEVS
+773 DDDGNEVS
-781 AEEAGKLLAH
+781 AVEADMLLAR
-791 WRRNSRRA
+791 WRRNCRRA

>member
-1 MFCGSWLRNKEQTK
+1 MDN
-15 LPGAGNDAAQ
+15 
-25 PDRENAAFRGRRAQL
+25 
-40 RTGEV
+40 
-45 VALDKSNLSL
+45 SNLSL

-65 QDLIGRTPFA
+65 QDLIGRIPFA

-132 WNYLTSEQLLAQF
+132 WNYLTAEQLLAQF
-145 LKEVGSAL
+145 LKEVEGAL
-153 DKDVHGRRTLFGKLF
+153 DKDAYGRRKLF
-168 GKLCGKRPEVLNA
+168 GKLRGKRPEVLNA
-181 FAAYSEALLITAG
+181 FAAYSEALLMTAG

-206 VAVPAFGKRLASRL
+206 VAVPAFGNRLTSRL
-220 RKSAERAGSVSSKK
+220 RKSADRAGSVSAKK

-294 SEVQNCDGAEYL
+294 SEVQKCDGAEYL
-306 EKVVQVPVH
+306 EKVVQVPVR
-315 LPSISSGDLERVL
+315 LPSISSGDLERIL

-334 IFKSFAYRLEDLD
+334 IFEAFSYRREDLD
-347 DKRWNGVRLTFL
+347 DKRWNGVCLTFL
-359 NNRFFTI
+359 NNRFSTI
-366 REVRRFTNALKAKLS
+366 REVRRFSNALKAKLT

-395 AVLELKVPKLVDWIR
+395 AVLELKVPKVVDWVR
-410 VHKDLLCGTIGSS
+410 VHKDFLCGTIGSS
-423 LYMNNMDPK
+423 SYTISGDPK
-432 DNLANLEELIS
+432 DTLANLKERFSGL
-443 RIVPRSE
+443 VPSSE

-470 MSHCVSYSRE
+470 MSHCVYYSRK

-489 SFDQYFHSNMPDGID
+489 SFDLYFHSNIPDGID
-504 VHEVQDALNV
+504 VHEVLDALNV
-514 SDGGVLLDDLRRH
+514 SEGGVLLEDLHRH
-527 AEAGSMIDFVSAM
+527 AGAGSMIDFVSAM
-540 RARVSTLE
+540 RAHVSTLE
-548 EGRAEIVTKAYLL
+548 EGRAEIVSRACLL
-561 ALGLSKEKRYAP
+561 VLGLSKEKRYAP
-573 LASTSADLELLRLIE
+573 MASTSADLELIRLIE
-588 LLFKQLGPA
+588 LLFKRLGPTR
-597 KSDEILRASVDESK
+597 SDEILRASVDESK
-611 GRIVYP
+611 GRVIYP
-617 LVPFLISQLNSLND
+617 LALFLIGQLNSLND
-631 GGNGG
+631 TGNGG

-642 EGDIFELSD
+642 EGGIFELSD
-651 AVCAR
+651 AVCAK

-708 GPKRYTLLGSDEV
+708 GSKRYTLLGSNEV

-731 AKVVELAKVDGLLA
+731 AKVVGLAKVDGLLA
-745 EARTDGSFFEL
+745 EACTDGSFFEL

-763 AAAFCASNRD
+763 AAAFCVAIRD
-773 DDDRNEVS
+773 DDDGNEVS
-781 AEEAGKLLAH
+781 AVEADMLLAR
-791 WRRNSRRA
+791 WRRNCRRA